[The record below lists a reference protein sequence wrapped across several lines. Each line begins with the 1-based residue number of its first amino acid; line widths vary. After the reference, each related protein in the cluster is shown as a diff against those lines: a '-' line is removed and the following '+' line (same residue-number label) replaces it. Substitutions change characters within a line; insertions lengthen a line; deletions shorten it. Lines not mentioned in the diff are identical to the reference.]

1 MGRIADDNFAVDG
14 PPRARWRQFQANL
27 LASGWSCSDG
37 VMRAT
42 MTVAGSGNGLWFT
55 TGTGPH
61 LYQLVRGDI
70 DVIAECRVFNATFSG
85 LPANNAANLVGIA
98 IHDLSRTPTSF
109 GPRGSIIS
117 SELNYEHIMLGFVA
131 GATDGDLISTE
142 EK

>member
-55 TGTGPH
+55 TGTVPL

-70 DVIAECRVFNATFSG
+70 DVIAECRVFRATFSG
-85 LPANNAANLVGIA
+85 LPANTAASLLGHA
-98 IHDLSRTPTSF
+98 FHDRSMQPTF
-109 GPRGSIIS
+109 YGLHRR
-117 SELNYEHIMLGFVA
+117 
-131 GATDGDLISTE
+131 
-142 EK
+142 